1 MTNEEFRT
9 EAPALLKQWQEDI
22 ERLSAE
28 RICTQG
34 DMDVLCLG
42 WCAAKGMTSQ
52 QAMNFRV
59 KTIIG
64 N

>member
-9 EAPALLKQWQEDI
+9 EAPALLKQWSEVSEQIIITEDTP
-22 ERLSAE
+22 R
-28 RICTQG
+28 
-34 DMDVLCLG
+34 MDLFCLG
-42 WCAAKGMTSQ
+42 WCLGKGMTSQ

-64 N
+64 A